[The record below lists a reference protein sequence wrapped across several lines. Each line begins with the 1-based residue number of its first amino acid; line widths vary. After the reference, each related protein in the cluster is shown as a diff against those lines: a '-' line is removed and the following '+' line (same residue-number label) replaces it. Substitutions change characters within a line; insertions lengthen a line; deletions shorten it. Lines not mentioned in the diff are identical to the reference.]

1 MNERGWRVSRDE
13 LAEGDEN
20 LDGSCRGRPHR
31 ALIEVGL
38 ALVEKGRGAVA
49 PSFGLG
55 DVLEAGADL
64 EQRKLLARVTS
75 TASAMRE
82 SRSATRRCAK
92 VMELPTSNPSRDPA

>member
-1 MNERGWRVSRDE
+1 LNERGWRVGRDE

-20 LDGSCRGRPHR
+20 LDGSGRGRPHR

-49 PSFGLG
+49 PSLGLG

-64 EQRKLLARVTS
+64 DPSALQIA
-75 TASAMRE
+75 ASIGKSQLR
-82 SRSATRRCAK
+82 
-92 VMELPTSNPSRDPA
+92 